1 MSELVFSGKAVNPT
15 VRMVPGSV
23 LQEKQLDEP
32 PGVMNIVVPKGNTK
46 TVPLTL
52 SINGYDALDLTGAS
66 IKFTAKM
73 SPSDPQ
79 GEAVIEKTNGDGI
92 TVVSATDGQ
101 ITVDFIPADTED
113 AEELLPI
120 TFDIEVSTSTSE
132 VYTVQRGVLTIT
144 NRVSS

>member
-92 TVVSATDGQ
+92 TIVSATDGQ
-101 ITVDFIPADTED
+101 ITVDFIPADTAD

-120 TFDIEVSTSTSE
+120 TFDIEVTTSTSE